1 VPDRT
6 GDEPATDEPATDEP
20 ATDEPRQTGDLRP
33 TAFMEAMGGGR
44 GLVDSAL
51 PATVFVL
58 VRLVDHRLGV
68 AIACALASGVLLLA
82 LRLRRGEPLQQVG
95 SGFFG
100 LVLAVVVARA
110 TGTGKGF
117 FLPGILTT
125 ALTGL
130 GFVVS
135 LAVRRPAV
143 GLALAAYDGKYA
155 GWRDHPGLRRAC
167 QIATALVGKQRF
179 EKVTSAGLPGRSAWA
194 RLENTLAGCWRYWMD
209 THMHAASMLTG
220 GSGRVGSALR
230 SWVNQRSN
238 RGFAASSAAFMPWP
252 ITSA

>member
-1 VPDRT
+1 MSCGRSVPDGPRT
-6 GDEPATDEPATDEP
+6 SN
-20 ATDEPRQTGDLRP
+20 DLSP
-33 TAFMEAMGGGR
+33 TAFSEALGGGR
-44 GLVDSAL
+44 GLLDSAL

-58 VRLVDHRLGV
+58 VRIATGSLGT
-68 AIACALASGVLLLA
+68 AIAVALATGAVLLA
-82 LRLRRGEPLQQVG
+82 VRLRRGEPLQQVG

-100 LVLAVVVARA
+100 LILAVVVARA

-167 QIATALVGKQRF
+167 QIATAVWA
-179 EKVTSAGLPGRSAWA
+179 VTFFVRAGIAYWVYSLPGDRDGLLLVVVNAVKWPLIGGAALLTVLLVKRSGWTAPA
-194 RLENTLAGCWRYWMD
+194 VAEPEPA
-209 THMHAASMLTG
+209 
-220 GSGRVGSALR
+220 
-230 SWVNQRSN
+230 
-238 RGFAASSAAFMPWP
+238 
-252 ITSA
+252 